1 MAANGQVFQDAQS
14 QQETQVYDSDP
25 MDVEKV
31 NEEEVPLTQADGAN
45 DEPEE
50 ETQNHDSVVQVPA
63 SEAEEV
69 CASEAEEKGPEASKQ
84 LVQPDPSR
92 GFRPLP
98 GAASVEGIGW
108 KDLREMGQG
117 ADQYCSTCK
126 AHVDPA
132 PEKLV
137 FKKGHHQ
144 WQCRTCHNVTTLL
157 YKRMDMKNL
166 QGWKDL
172 SEAQVQ
178 RFYQEAGKCLAL
190 GQRSCFGKIQGCLI
204 DCVTQSE
211 VHRQETNV
219 KGEFLPLSV
228 WASKGYN
235 TEAIEAKAEKRKS
248 DMFGWVYRVNVL
260 SINYSHI
267 EEECRQRVLQATRK
281 VGQSKPAGKAK
292 GKGKNIADGAAAA
305 GNGEQSGAT
314 PQALEDV
321 MMIDSDWDSIS
332 SSGEQPARRGGGS
345 KAKPSKSKAAKP
357 KVKVTAEEKK
367 EARTANNPH
376 LGNARKALRLLEMP
390 PSSSLLHRSLASRAK
405 SWIPGPMRMRPAR
418 S

>member
-1 MAANGQVFQDAQS
+1 MAANGEVFQDAQS
-14 QQETQVYDSDP
+14 QQETQVYDSEP

-45 DEPEE
+45 DEHVD
-50 ETQNHDSVVQVPA
+50 ETQQHDSVVQVPA

-108 KDLREMGQG
+108 KDLRETGQG

-132 PEKLV
+132 PEKRV

-166 QGWKDL
+166 QSWKDL

-248 DMFGWVYRVNVL
+248 DMFGHVYRVNVL

-281 VGQSKPAGKAK
+281 VGRFLSFYIYIYIYLYLY
-292 GKGKNIADGAAAA
+292 IAAV
-305 GNGEQSGAT
+305 ST
-314 PQALEDV
+314 AL
-321 MMIDSDWDSIS
+321 ICFRIPLYTLKRY
-332 SSGEQPARRGGGS
+332 QPLS
-345 KAKPSKSKAAKP
+345 CM
-357 KVKVTAEEKK
+357 
-367 EARTANNPH
+367 EAV
-376 LGNARKALRLLEMP
+376 L
-390 PSSSLLHRSLASRAK
+390 
-405 SWIPGPMRMRPAR
+405 
-418 S
+418 